1 MVVHTFNPS
10 TPEADL
16 WVQGLTSLQIEFQ
29 DSQGY
34 KLKLFGKNKNLSVLE
49 SMKDVKEV

>member
-1 MVVHTFNPS
+1 VVHTFNPS